1 MTKFV
6 KVKFVEVKIQ
16 VELKNQNGIYLM
28 YELIHIRNGIKNIYN
43 IDAKICGI
51 DDCKENALYIIAYN
65 CKNLTNN
72 ENTLMDEFAIELLE
86 NYLSN

>member
-1 MTKFV
+1 MTEFL
-6 KVKFVEVKIQ
+6 E

-28 YELIHIRNGIKNIYN
+28 YELVHIRNGVKNIYN

-51 DDCKENALYIIAYN
+51 DYCKENALYITAYS
-65 CKNLTNN
+65 CENLTNN
-72 ENTLMDEFAIELLE
+72 VGTLMDEFAIELLE